1 MNIIA
6 PLPKKPSSY
15 SQQYFWSEND
25 EACQELRQILTS
37 HTSMME
43 DLAIIRT
50 NNPLPND
57 SSFIPLHQA
66 VSHLSVT
73 SDSKIIRPRS
83 FSVGDSR
90 NYSFNTTISLVH

>member
-6 PLPKKPSSY
+6 PRPKKPSTY
-15 SQQYFWSEND
+15 NIWTEEEQDND
-25 EACQELRQILTS
+25 ACQELRQILCSYS
-37 HTSMME
+37 HKRE

-57 SSFIPLHQA
+57 TSFVPIHQA
-66 VSHLSVT
+66 VSHLSV
-73 SDSKIIRPRS
+73 SDTKNRPRS

-90 NYSFNTTISLVH
+90 NYPFNSVISLVH

>member
-15 SQQYFWSEND
+15 TQNFWTEDD
-25 EACQELRQILTS
+25 EACQELRQILNS
-37 HTSMME
+37 HTNMME

-57 SSFIPLHQA
+57 SSFIPIHQA
-66 VSHLSVT
+66 VSHLSV

-90 NYSFNTTISLVH
+90 NYSFNTAINLVH

>member
-6 PLPKKPSSY
+6 PRPKKPSSY
-15 SQQYFWSEND
+15 SIWIEQEEEND
-25 EACQELRQILTS
+25 ACQELRQILGS
-37 HTSMME
+37 HSNMME

-57 SSFIPLHQA
+57 TSFVPIHQA
-66 VSHLSVT
+66 VSHLSV
-73 SDSKIIRPRS
+73 SDSSQKNRPRS

-90 NYSFNTTISLVH
+90 NYPFNSVISLVH

>member
-6 PLPKKPSSY
+6 PLPKKPSLY
-15 SQQYFWSEND
+15 SQHFWTEDD
-25 EACQELRQILTS
+25 ETYQELRQILNS
-37 HTSMME
+37 HSNMTE

-57 SSFIPLHQA
+57 SSFVPLHQA
-66 VSHLSVT
+66 VSHLSV
-73 SDSKIIRPRS
+73 SDTKIIRPRS

-90 NYSFNTTISLVH
+90 NYSFNATINLVH

>member
-15 SQQYFWSEND
+15 TQHFWTEDD
-25 EACQELRQILTS
+25 EACQELRQILNS
-37 HTSMME
+37 HTNMME
-43 DLAIIRT
+43 DLTIIRT

-57 SSFIPLHQA
+57 SSFIPIHQA
-66 VSHLSVT
+66 VSHLSV

-90 NYSFNTTISLVH
+90 NYSFNTAINLVH